1 MASRTTFRK
10 LDDSASRAENQI
22 HVFGKDK
29 NIICGTESRG
39 HRTYKEGPPAELA
52 LDATKGFVPLWA
64 KGTVLRWRFQE
75 RSLRLVDD
83 SAETKAEVRELL
95 GEALLS
101 WGDAAP
107 IKFTEDADLWDFEIV
122 VKHVE
127 ECSINGCVLA
137 SAFFPDAGQHEFVIY
152 PTMFQQNRKEQIDT
166 LTHEMGHIFGLR
178 HWFANISETDWPSVI
193 FGKHPKF
200 SIMNYGSDS
209 ELTKMDRSDL
219 KRLYEGAWNGELT
232 KIGGTP
238 IRFVTP
244 YHQTGMNADVLVAAR
259 KGEPT
264 AHALAQPAFLYR

>member
-1 MASRTTFRK
+1 MASKTTFRK
-10 LDDSASRAENQI
+10 PDDSASKAENLI

-29 NIICGTESRG
+29 NIVCGTEARG
-39 HRTYKEGPPAELA
+39 HVTHKDGPPAELA

-83 SAETKAEVRELL
+83 PVTTKAEIRELL
-95 GEALLS
+95 GEALLK

-107 IKFTEDADLWDFEIV
+107 TAFTEDAEVWDFEIV
-122 VKHVE
+122 VNHVE

-137 SAFFPDAGQHEFVIY
+137 SAFFPDAGQHEFMIY
-152 PTMFQQNRKEQIDT
+152 PTMFRQNRKEQIDT
-166 LTHEMGHIFGLR
+166 LIHEIGHIFGLR
-178 HWFANISETDWPSVI
+178 HWFANVLEKDWPSVI
-193 FGKHPKF
+193 FGTHPKF

-209 ELTKMDRSDL
+209 ELTDTDCADL
-219 KRLYEGAWNGELT
+219 KRLYEGVWSGGLT

-238 IRFVTP
+238 VRFVTP
-244 YHQTGMNADVLVAAR
+244 YHQTGMNADVLAATR

-264 AHALAQPAFLYR
+264 AHVLSQSAFLYR